1 MTEFEAK
8 LIEMENE
15 IELIQLLLKGQR
27 IKYKHIV
34 RRQYTNQGPNTNIMN
49 WCSNVS
55 YISDLQNL
63 IPHHYFNEYI
73 RIRDLGKEPEE
84 DNLKNEIEN
93 EIVY

>member
-1 MTEFEAK
+1 MTGFEAK

-15 IELIQLLLKGQR
+15 IEMIQILLKGQR

-34 RRQYTNQGPNTNIMN
+34 RQKHTNKGVNTDIMN

-55 YISDLQNL
+55 YISELQNL
-63 IPHHYFNEYI
+63 IPRHYFNEYI